1 MHISISFH
9 LVFSHIFFYLIVA
22 GSWNNFSYLNVIGI
36 ILYFYVKN
44 TIYNLKM
51 LIAKILF

>member
-36 ILYFYVKN
+36 VLYFYVKN

>member
-9 LVFSHIFFYLIVA
+9 LVFSHILFHLIVA